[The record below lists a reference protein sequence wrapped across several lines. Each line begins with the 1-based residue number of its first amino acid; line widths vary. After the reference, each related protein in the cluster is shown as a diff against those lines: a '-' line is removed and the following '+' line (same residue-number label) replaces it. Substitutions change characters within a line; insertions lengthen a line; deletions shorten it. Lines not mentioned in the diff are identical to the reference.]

1 MAADIV
7 PDLYEKIQREFK
19 NNMKDSSLIKNF
31 QRKGSKATPK
41 EVSFY
46 AAELGR
52 CVSDALTACL
62 TEDVLPDGKLYWNIA
77 QRTIVPLLKEA
88 YELVIEAA
96 ETVQRQQDEKL
107 GIRIQ
112 PIMPEFPQERIND
125 FINKLIEYQE
135 DEYGK

>member
-19 NNMKDSSLIKNF
+19 KNMKGSSLIKSF

-41 EVSFY
+41 EVSLY

-52 CVSDALTACL
+52 CVSEALTACL
-62 TEDVLPDGKLYWNIA
+62 TEDALPDGKLYWNIA

-88 YELVIEAA
+88 YELVMEAA

-112 PIMPEFPQERIND
+112 PVRPEFPQDRVDD

-135 DEYGK
+135 EENGK